1 MQGSSNFSY
10 LTKRG
15 QAQADTTRILV
26 RQQLFTWGTLGTSAA
41 KTQAVT
47 LDGGDGLALCH
58 RVGSCYMQHAMG

>member
-26 RQQLFTWGTLGTSAA
+26 RQPLFSGAHLAHLWRRHSACDVRA
-41 KTQAVT
+41 R
-47 LDGGDGLALCH
+47 AL
-58 RVGSCYMQHAMG
+58 SS